1 MPLIMSLQV
10 DRPNA
15 APIRTPPGA
24 CAKMHKGGTI
34 EKINNFI
41 DVI

>member
-1 MPLIMSLQV
+1 MPLMSLQV

-15 APIRTPPGA
+15 TPSGTPPGA
-24 CAKMHKGGTI
+24 CAKMQKGGTI